1 MGFQEKSNWIM
12 FVTLSLVGGWYFGP
26 LGLRVINGDTVPG
39 DLGRDFATLALLV
52 VFIAVPAHIAVAA
65 LNPDESDAADERD
78 KLIETRADARSSYVI
93 GAGALWSIGL
103 AYYEADVFWVA
114 NAALAGLVIGEI
126 VKGLLRAVD
135 YRRGV

>member
-1 MGFQEKSNWIM
+1 MPSTTAAAIQRRTISRH
-12 FVTLSLVGGWYFGP
+12 L
-26 LGLRVINGDTVPG
+26 LG
-39 DLGRDFATLALLV
+39 ATLALLV
-52 VFIAVPAHIAVAA
+52 VFIAIPAHIAVAA
-65 LNPDESDAADERD
+65 LSPDESDAADERD

-103 AYYEADVFWVA
+103 AYFDADVYWVA